1 MSDDRDNRMRALEAR
16 VAALEAGKL
25 APRKPAPRPPV
36 DEGVRI
42 TYLTTT
48 PAASLLPTDAQLTEL
63 RSIVLKH
70 RPRLAPDTRGRF
82 ADQDQV
88 EFDRGIVGAFRWLAT
103 VGRADEI
110 NHRAYF
116 SYWCD
121 CAEQYLSSLG
131 TPATIRG
138 NAVMVA
144 VLAWG
149 DIAYVEGDNFGNV
162 PALGLATY
170 GGRLPTSATWQRV
183 LASKQILMPTP
194 GRFGTP
200 ASSRVVYG

>member
-1 MSDDRDNRMRALEAR
+1 MSALEAR
-16 VAALEAGKL
+16 VAALEAGKV
-25 APRKPAPRPPV
+25 APKKPAPRPPV

-42 TYLTTT
+42 TYLTTA
-48 PAASLLPTDAQLTEL
+48 PAASLLPTDAQLMEL

-70 RPRLAPDTRGRF
+70 HPKLAPDACGRF
-82 ADQDQV
+82 ADQDQI

-103 VGRADEI
+103 IGRADEI
-110 NHRAYF
+110 NHRAYLT
-116 SYWCD
+116 YWGD

-138 NAVMVA
+138 NSLMAA

-149 DIAYVEGDNFGNV
+149 DVAYVEGDNFGNV

-170 GGRLPTSATWQRV
+170 GGKLPTAASWQRV
-183 LASKQILMPTP
+183 LAEKQILRPTP
-194 GRFGTP
+194 GRFGAP

>member
-1 MSDDRDNRMRALEAR
+1 MTNVDRMRALEAR
-16 VAALEAGKL
+16 VAALEAGKV
-25 APRKPAPRPPV
+25 APKKPAPKPPV

-42 TYLTTT
+42 TYLTTA

-70 RPRLAPDTRGRF
+70 RPKLAPHARGRF
-82 ADQDQV
+82 ADQDQI

-110 NHRAYF
+110 NHRAYLT
-116 SYWCD
+116 YWSD

-138 NAVMVA
+138 NALMVA

-149 DIAYVEGDNFGNV
+149 DIAYVEADNFGNV
-162 PALGLATY
+162 PALALATY
-170 GGRLPTSATWQRV
+170 GGKLPTAASWQRV
-183 LASKQILMPTP
+183 LVEKQILKPTP
-194 GRFGTP
+194 GRFGAP